1 MFGFSWEACIG
12 LIISLFILLFACPA
26 GVKKTADQ
34 VISAQTYYGG
44 GYLSLIAALLNVVI
58 YVALADQEI
67 SGPVT
72 VALSIWGAVFGS
84 IFGAFYWTAL
94 CLYIIKKIRTRSG
107 LAVLFLAPLL
117 PLGLNYLN
125 DIERVVV
132 SEYPLVGLKDST
144 TDAIAIGLCLTAV
157 IAISYCYHHVKGR
170 WQNL

>member
-12 LIISLFILLFACPA
+12 LIISLFILLVACPA
-26 GVKKTADQ
+26 GPKKTADQ

-44 GYLSLIAALLNVVI
+44 AYLSLVAALLNVVI
-58 YVALADQEI
+58 YIVLADREI
-67 SGPVT
+67 SGPVS

-107 LAVLFLAPLL
+107 LVILIFAPLL
-117 PLGLNYLN
+117 PLGLNYLK
-125 DIERVVV
+125 DIERAVV
-132 SEYPLVGLKDST
+132 SVFPLAALKDST

-157 IAISYCYHHVKGR
+157 IAFSYCYHCFKGR